1 MKKLVTLLIAT
12 ALTIVSLVGCGG
24 GNNGGGGGNN
34 PNNPK
39 GKYNLTI
46 AVQKEGGEVELME
59 LFKEAYEKKNPDV
72 NIEIK
77 DFKGALF
84 ESYMSKYAMSEKDL
98 PMMIWMPDDQ
108 FDYYAA
114 GGYFVDLRKY
124 YEQDAATDYSLYYES
139 MLHAASYSD
148 EFRPT
153 TSYTGEFTVAG
164 GKSDSRQYGVYFA
177 PRDYN
182 QIAIVYNKKLFNNF
196 GIEVPD
202 TSNGWTFAE
211 YVALIQEIE
220 GKIKAGGNKDLAKR
234 AANLMLPWEP
244 AYTTIFNALGSDG
257 LVKDGAYNADSE
269 KNKQICEYLY
279 NEIYCTKQRFDTNNS
294 FTNGTV
300 FMMTASR
307 PLIKSY
313 ADKIKNSDGTP
324 AIDFLPYPAE
334 YVAAGCSGYGITSI
348 HEKETQTVNGVTK
361 TVGELAWD
369 FIKFIISEEGQEL
382 SGASGYTQPILKS
395 LAETGSWLKAIDENL
410 NHKAFA
416 QGKELSQ
423 TIYNSFDPQSR
434 ASLRSIYTT
443 TFGALQ
449 DVNTGAPNLMAKDT
463 FPKYKEMF
471 RKEAK
476 TFDPSKY
483 E

>member
-1 MKKLVTLLIAT
+1 MKKIVTLLIA
-12 ALTIVSLVGCGG
+12 AMLMSAALVGCGG
-24 GNNGGGGGNN
+24 GSSGDN
-34 PNNPK
+34 K
-39 GKYNLTI
+39 QSDGKEKFNLTI
-46 AVQKEGGEVELME
+46 TVQKEGGEVELME

-72 NIEIK
+72 NIVIK

-124 YEQDAATDYSLYYES
+124 YEQSSDTDYSLYYES

-153 TSYTGEFTVAG
+153 TSYTGDLSGLEANNA
-164 GKSDSRQYGVYFA
+164 RQYGIYFA

-182 QIAIVYNKKLFNNF
+182 QIAIIYNKKLFDSF

-202 TSNGWTFAE
+202 TSDGWSFEE
-211 YVALIQEIE
+211 YVALIKQIAD
-220 GKIKAGGNKDLAKR
+220 KIKAGGNKDLAKR
-234 AANLMLPWEP
+234 AANVFLPWEP
-244 AYTTIFNALGSDG
+244 VYTTVFNALGSDG
-257 LVKDGAYNADSE
+257 LVKDGKYNCASD
-269 KNKQICEYLY
+269 KNKEIFEYLY
-279 NEIYCTKQRFDTNNS
+279 NEIYSVKQRFDANDS
-294 FTNGTV
+294 FANGTV
-300 FMMTASR
+300 FMTTASR
-307 PLIKSY
+307 PLVKSY
-313 ADKIKNSDGTP
+313 AERIKNSDGTP
-324 AIDFLPYPAE
+324 AIDFLPYPTE

-348 HEKETQTVNGVTK
+348 HENETQTVNGVTK

-423 TIYNSFDPQSR
+423 TLFNAFDPQSR
-434 ASLRSIYTT
+434 AGLRSIFTT

-449 DVNTGAPNLMAKDT
+449 DVNTGSINNMTSNT
-463 FPKYKEMF
+463 FPKYNDAF
-471 RKEAK
+471 DKEAQ
-476 TFDPSKY
+476 FFNPSKY

>member
-1 MKKLVTLLIAT
+1 MKRLLCLIVTVALLCFSFA
-12 ALTIVSLVGCGG
+12 GCG
-24 GNNGGGGGNN
+24 NNKDNSGTSEE
-34 PNNPK
+34 K

-46 AVQKEGGEVELME
+46 AVQKEGGEVELMQ
-59 LFKEAYEKKNPDV
+59 LFKEAYEKQHPDV
-72 NIEIK
+72 NIVIK

-124 YEQDAATDYSLYYES
+124 YEQSSDTDYSLYYES

-153 TSYTGEFTVAG
+153 TSYTGDLSGLEANNA
-164 GKSDSRQYGVYFA
+164 RQYGIYFA

-182 QIAIVYNKKLFNNF
+182 QIAIIYNKKLFDSF

-202 TSNGWTFAE
+202 TSDGWSFEE
-211 YVALIQEIE
+211 YVALIKQIAD
-220 GKIKAGGNKDLAKR
+220 KIKAGGNKDLAKR
-234 AANLMLPWEP
+234 AANVFLPWEP
-244 AYTTIFNALGSDG
+244 VYTTVFNALGSDG
-257 LVKDGAYNADSE
+257 LVKDGKYNCASD
-269 KNKQICEYLY
+269 KNKEIFEYLY
-279 NEIYCTKQRFDTNNS
+279 NEIYSVKQRFDANDS
-294 FTNGTV
+294 FANGTV
-300 FMMTASR
+300 FMTTASR
-307 PLIKSY
+307 PLVKSY
-313 ADKIKNSDGTP
+313 AERIKNSDGTP
-324 AIDFLPYPAE
+324 AIDFLPYPTE

-348 HEKETQTVNGVTK
+348 HENETQTVNGVTK

-423 TIYNSFDPQSR
+423 TLFNAFDPQSR
-434 ASLRSIYTT
+434 AGLRSIFTT

-449 DVNTGAPNLMAKDT
+449 DVNTGSINNMTSNT
-463 FPKYKEMF
+463 FPKYNDAF
-471 RKEAK
+471 DKEAQ
-476 TFDPSKY
+476 FFNPSKY

>member
-1 MKKLVTLLIAT
+1 MKKIVTLLIAVMLMS
-12 ALTIVSLVGCGG
+12 AAFVGCGG
-24 GNNGGGGGNN
+24 VNSGDNKQSDGRE
-34 PNNPK
+34 K
-39 GKYNLTI
+39 FNLSI

-124 YEQDAATDYSLYYES
+124 YEQDKETDYSLYYES

-153 TSYTGEFTVAG
+153 TSYTGEFAGEG
-164 GKSDSRQYGVYFA
+164 GKSDSRQYGIYFA

-182 QIAIVYNKKLFNNF
+182 QIAIVYNKKLFANF

-211 YVALIQEIE
+211 YVALIKEITE
-220 GKIKAGGNKDLAKR
+220 KIKAGGNKDLAKR
-234 AANLMLPWEP
+234 AANMMLPWEP

-257 LVKDGAYNADSE
+257 LVKDSAYNADSE
-269 KNKQICEYLY
+269 KNKEICDYLY
-279 NEIYCTKQRFDTNNS
+279 KEIYSTKQSFDTNNS

-307 PLIKSY
+307 PLVKSY

-348 HEKETQTVNGVTK
+348 HEKETQTANGVTK

-369 FIKFIISEEGQEL
+369 FIKFIISEEGQEV
-382 SGASGYTQPILKS
+382 SGISGYTQPILKS

-443 TFGALQ
+443 LFGALQ
-449 DVNTGAPNLMAKDT
+449 DVNTGALDLMEKDT

-471 RKEAK
+471 IKKAML
-476 TFDPSKY
+476 FDPAKY